1 MRTIL
6 LFFISCLCF
15 GCSDFLDEV
24 DKDKLIP
31 TTTDHYAAVLLNCH
45 RYDYPLFN
53 GVEYMT
59 DNLTEY
65 AYVPEDDKKDIKPLY
80 TWQLEVEL
88 NENGNEIT
96 TNNDAWQKMYK
107 NIAIANYVLELIE
120 EAEGTDVEKMFIK
133 GEAYFV
139 RALHYFNLL
148 NLYGVPYNEATMRG
162 DLGVPLR
169 LNIGVEQTYGRNTVY
184 ECYEQIEKD
193 LTEASRLL
201 KESGITKSK
210 FHPSLGA
217 CEFLFSRIYL
227 YQEKWE
233 KAITASTNAIAQG
246 ALSRPIEGL
255 YIHTENPEILYTG
268 CIYGG
273 LNASNFDKGWQ
284 VNPELIE
291 LYDAGDARL
300 KSFFTSVDGKVGT
313 VYYSRKNEST
323 FSNIGFCNFRVA
335 EAYLNRAEAYVQSGE
350 IEKAR
355 EDMKVLLNTR
365 YQKANSYIIPT
376 EETELLNFILVE
388 RRKELCFEEHHRWFD
403 LRRMV
408 DCPTIKHV
416 FSLTDAT
423 GNVLGRQTYSL
434 LPHEPNY
441 TLPIPMRERENNPL
455 IRNNERY
462 EKLPETDSDIIIP

>member
-1 MRTIL
+1 MIVLIRRAYDQGVT
-6 LFFISCLCF
+6 FFDTAEVYGPYTSEEWVGEALAPFRNKVKIGTKF
-15 GCSDFLDEV
+15 GFGVEE
-24 DKDKLIP
+24 KQP
-31 TTTDHYAAVLLNCH
+31 TALNSLPDQFRRAVEGSLRRLRTDHIDLLYQHRVAPKVPMEEVADTVKKLMQEGKVCH
-45 RYDYPLFN
+45 EYGLLYDYLDFA
-53 GVEYMT
+53 T
-59 DNLTEY
+59 RLSCKTEEP
-65 AYVPEDDKKDIKPLY
+65 A
-80 TWQLEVEL
+80 
-88 NENGNEIT
+88 
-96 TNNDAWQKMYK
+96 
-107 NIAIANYVLELIE
+107 
-120 EAEGTDVEKMFIK
+120 
-133 GEAYFV
+133 
-139 RALHYFNLL
+139 
-148 NLYGVPYNEATMRG
+148 
-162 DLGVPLR
+162 
-169 LNIGVEQTYGRNTVY
+169 
-184 ECYEQIEKD
+184 EKD

-255 YIHTENPEILYTG
+255 YIHTENPDILYTG

-300 KSFFTSVDGKVGT
+300 KSFYTSVDCKVGT

-323 FSNIGFCNFRVA
+323 FSNIGFCNFWVA
-335 EAYLNRAEAYVQSGE
+335 EAYLNRAEAYVQSVE

-376 EETELLNFILVE
+376 EETELINFILVE

-423 GNVLGRQTYSL
+423 GNVLGRQTYTL
-434 LPHEPNY
+434 LPNEPNY

-462 EKLPETDSDIIIP
+462 EKLPETYSDIIIP